1 MIDTFAYEN
10 PDVIVLFAAGNDG
23 VYGSKSVC
31 AEGQAKNILSVGAS
45 LNTYGHSSLKQYFFN
60 I

>member
-45 LNTYGHSSLKQYFFN
+45 LNTYGHSSLK
-60 I
+60 